1 MIRQTLRCAA
11 LAALTLMGG
20 CAVARPPVVSAA
32 SGTTPGAADT
42 EPTGTT
48 PREPSGHVAD
58 RESAASALPARDP
71 AADTGQA
78 TAPRSGR
85 VPVNGVDY
93 YYEVHGAGEP
103 LLLLHGGLGSIDMFG
118 PVLAKLAETRQ
129 VVAVDLHGH
138 GRTTL
143 GKRDISPVDIANDL
157 DALLQQLGYAKLDV
171 AGYSFGGAVALR
183 IAVQHPERV
192 RRLALVS
199 AGFAR
204 NGFYPEMLP
213 QQAAVGAAMADA
225 MKETPMYRS
234 YAAVAPHPEDFP
246 KLLDRMGAY
255 MRKPYDWRADVR
267 SLKLPTLLVYGDA
280 DMYRPEHVVEFYR
293 LLGGGLRDAGWGRE
307 HMSQNRL
314 AIIPNRTHY
323 EMFMAPELATT
334 LLPFLDAKHS
344 AASWSETVDQRS
356 AGRTEKP

>member
-1 MIRQTLRCAA
+1 MIRHTLRCAA
-11 LAALTLMGG
+11 LAALTLTGG
-20 CAVARPPVVSAA
+20 CAARAPVASATL
-32 SGTTPGAADT
+32 GTTPGVADASPDGAAPHAGDAA
-42 EPTGTT
+42 PLQGN
-48 PREPSGHVAD
+48 PSD
-58 RESAASALPARDP
+58 RESAAQAAPAS
-71 AADTGQA
+71 DTARQ
-78 TAPRSGR
+78 SGR

-118 PVLAKLAETRQ
+118 PVLAKLAATRQ

-143 GKRDISPVDIANDL
+143 GNREISAVDMANDL
-157 DALLQQLGYAKLDV
+157 DAVLQQLGYAKLDV
-171 AGYSFGGAVALR
+171 AGYSMGGFVALR
-183 IAVQHPERV
+183 IAVQHRERV
-192 RRLALVS
+192 RRLVLVS

-255 MRKPYDWRADVR
+255 VRKPFDWRDDVR
-267 SLKLPTLLVYGDA
+267 SLKMPTLLVYGDS
-280 DMYRPEHVVEFYR
+280 DMYRPDHIVEFYR
-293 LLGGGLRDAGWGRE
+293 LLGGGLRDAGWERQ

-314 AIIPNRTHY
+314 AILPNLTHY
-323 EMFMAPELATT
+323 EIFMAPELASTI
-334 LLPFLDAKHS
+334 LPFLDGKQGAP
-344 AASWSETVDQRS
+344 SWSELVSESR
-356 AGRTEKP
+356 